1 MTKNYYAV
9 TAKCGHVGRGKYVI
23 KTFAVKAED
32 GKEAAKQG
40 RMIPRVKHDNKHCIL
55 DVKKIT
61 EEQFILLIEENN
73 KDQYFK
79 CSNVQEQRKKC
90 PEIYD
95 EVFYLYGK
103 KELKDRKDKV
113 NKKKKINEFKEFD
126 SKMMLKDYMYDLAIV

>member
-32 GKEAAKQG
+32 GKEAARIG
-40 RMIPRVKHDNKHCIL
+40 RMIPRVKHHNKHCIL
-55 DVKKIT
+55 DVTKIT
-61 EEQFILLIEENN
+61 KEQFNALIEHNN
-73 KDQYFK
+73 NDQYLH

-95 EVFYLYGK
+95 EIFYLYGK

-126 SKMMLKDYMYDLAIV
+126 SKMMLKDYMHDLAIV